1 MEKKVINKKTIENS
15 SEPKSEIKNNDYKVF
30 TPFVVKRL
38 HGAEEITKSSKAKG
52 GTSML
57 TYEHY
62 NAKLPIYK
70 AARKRFDVNKA
81 KEEFTQK
88 MTKLSFSMEQ
98 DEFQKLMGELEVLG
112 ELIIKHENDN
122 KQKMAYGG
130 MTPGRYYKDNKGEDF
145 RFVGESEG
153 KLLFKDGENVISKSK
168 EDFEEVPKEKKLFGI
183 FKKGGELK
191 PKKVKKPKV
200 TNKRKMYGE

>member
-1 MEKKVINKKTIENS
+1 MEKKVIHKKAIENI

-38 HGAEEITKSSKAKG
+38 HGAEEITKNAKAKG
-52 GTSML
+52 GTSIL

-70 AARKRFDVNKA
+70 AARKKFDVNKA

-88 MTKLSFSMEQ
+88 LKNLSYSMEQ

-112 ELIIKHENDN
+112 ELIIKHENDT
-122 KQKMAYGG
+122 KQKMALGG
-130 MTPGRYYKDNKGEDF
+130 MTPGRYYKDNKGVEY

-153 KLLFKDGENVISKSK
+153 KLLFKDGENVISKSQS
-168 EDFEEVPKEKKLFGI
+168 DFEEFPKENKLFGI
-183 FKKGGELK
+183 FKKGGKTE
-191 PKKVKKPKV
+191 PKKSKKPKV
-200 TNKRKMYGE
+200 TNMRKMYGE